1 MKLSRDWLP
10 VLAVAGIAF
19 AASLAG
25 ITNQFVQDD
34 VVLILQNDRLH
45 HLANWR
51 EILTSSYWPAPW
63 NQELYR
69 PITSLLLAAE
79 FELGAGHPLI
89 YRIAS
94 DVLYAASAAG
104 VYLLASRLL
113 TRPVAIGV
121 ALLFAAHPIHVEAVA
136 LGVGQSELLVGLL
149 ATLMTALYLRRR
161 REDGLRVRDW
171 IILVMFYVTA
181 SMVKE
186 QGFLLPAILLAAE
199 VFLLSGSTGPPIR
212 RLAPGYAALAG
223 AGLLLVVLRLELL
236 GGQFARNFTAEA
248 LEGLTPMG
256 RALTMLTV
264 VPHWIRLSLW
274 PAHLQADYSP
284 GEILPS
290 TGFGLTEALGLFL
303 LVAIAAAAW
312 LGRRRAPVFSFGIAW
327 TAIALLPVSNVLVS
341 TGVVLAERTLYLPS
355 VGVVLA
361 IGGLVELLAGSVGSV
376 RHHGLRTALAVVAA
390 ALVVAGIVRSAERQQ
405 VWKNERELSMRSA
418 VDAPKSYRMQTAAA
432 YTLFEA
438 GQREEG
444 IKAYRRAIALAP
456 IAHLWRVQND
466 LARRYFAEGNLALAV
481 GELQASL
488 SVDPD
493 QEETWNYLVLANLAQ
508 GAYAD
513 AARHAEEAMARGGS
527 VQLFGGLR
535 TLADSAA
542 RAGAPPG
549 SIRIRVVPGP
559 PPQ

>member
-1 MKLSRDWLP
+1 MTLPRGWLP
-10 VLAVAGIAF
+10 VLAVAAIAL
-19 AASLAG
+19 AASLTG

-51 EILTSSYWPAPW
+51 EILTTSYWPAPW

-69 PITSLLLAAE
+69 PVTSLLLAAE
-79 FELGAGHPLI
+79 FEIGTGHPLM

-94 DVLYAASAAG
+94 DLLYAASAAG

-113 TRPVAIGV
+113 SRPIALGT
-121 ALLFAAHPIHVEAVA
+121 ALLFAAHPVHVEAVA
-136 LGVGQSELLVGLL
+136 LGVGQSELLLGLL
-149 ATLMTALYLRRR
+149 ATLMTALYVRRR
-161 REDGLRVRDW
+161 REDRLGTRDW
-171 IILVMFYVTA
+171 LLLGTLYVTA

-186 QGFLLPAILLAAE
+186 QGFLLPALLLAAE
-199 VFLLSGSTGPPIR
+199 MLLVSGPAMPRIR

-223 AGLLLVVLRLELL
+223 TGLVLVLLRLELL

-264 VPHWIRLSLW
+264 VPHWLRLSLW

-290 TGFGLTEALGLFL
+290 TGFGSAEALGLFQL
-303 LVAIAAAAW
+303 LAIAGAAW
-312 LGRRRAPVFSFGIAW
+312 RGQRRAPVFSFGIAW
-327 TAIALLPVSNVLVS
+327 TAIALLPVSNVLVA

-355 VGVVLA
+355 IGVVLA
-361 IGGLVELLAGSVGSV
+361 LGGLVELLKGSALWMKGN
-376 RHHGLRTALAVVAA
+376 GLRTALAVVAA
-390 ALVVAGIVRSAERQQ
+390 VLVIAGTARSAERQR
-405 VWKNERELSMRSA
+405 VWHSERELSTRSA
-418 VDAPKSYRMQTAAA
+418 RDAPKSYRMQTAYA
-432 YTLFEA
+432 YTLFED

-444 IKAYRRAIALAP
+444 IQAYRRAIALAP
-456 IAHLWRVQND
+456 VAHLWRVRND
-466 LARRYFAEGNLALAV
+466 LARRYFAEGNLELAV
-481 GELQASL
+481 KELQASL

-493 QEETWNYLVLANLAQ
+493 QEETWNYLVLAYLAQ
-508 GAYAD
+508 GAYGE

-527 VQLFGGLR
+527 VGLFGGLR

-542 RAGAPPG
+542 RAGSPPG

-559 PPQ
+559 PPR